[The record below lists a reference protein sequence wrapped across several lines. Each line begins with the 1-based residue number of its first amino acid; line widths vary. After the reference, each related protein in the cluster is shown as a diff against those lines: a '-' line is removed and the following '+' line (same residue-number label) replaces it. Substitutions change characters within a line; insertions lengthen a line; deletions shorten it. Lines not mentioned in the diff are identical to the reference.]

1 MLLPATRVTSGWFQA
16 CPWCRSSCR
25 RPVYLKMKIPGHHE
39 ANRWFDVM
47 VQGVDGEM
55 LVGKLVMIA
64 PLEPPAVDSR
74 WLAQGS

>member
-1 MLLPATRVTSGWFQA
+1 
-16 CPWCRSSCR
+16 
-25 RPVYLKMKIPGHHE
+25 LKMKIPGHHE

-74 WLAQGS
+74 GLAQGS